1 MKFHLFLL
9 LAIFTA
15 AKQILSSKLI
25 GSSEAVKERQKHRQ
39 QNIDFN
45 AEETISGA
53 KVQISVEISGLISK
67 SDGVG
72 DESSEKVKI
81 EAEFEAAIQFG
92 QNESSNSDASSESNV
107 ENATEGGAA
116 AAPTTNGCSLNGV
129 DLQADGFQRMC
140 AEWPDL
146 APIYCYGKIIEAVN
160 FWGAR
165 MLFQNDSK
173 HFVDRPLKKEAKKIV
188 EEFTSTFG
196 GNELDVSKMNEQQV
210 DQLAK
215 FVRENFG
222 RANGVLIAYTPE
234 DWVENPPKLERI
246 KDAELKKWAKQLN
259 ELWKELSRKM
269 PDLNCNPGLQNHS
282 LICVPQPFV
291 VPGGRFREFYY
302 WDAYWIVKGLIASG
316 MTTMVKNMCMN
327 FAEMVNRF
335 GFVPNGGRIYYDKRS
350 QPSFFTFMVYDYFL
364 ATNDTKF
371 LQEVLPVLE
380 KELGHWSKNRS
391 VEVEV
396 GGKKQTFY
404 QYRADSNIPR
414 PESFCQDVQLVTNIS
429 NTQRKADIWKN
440 VASTAES
447 GWDFSSR
454 FMKKDNSNKANPWNL
469 VNLQTTDLLPVDL
482 NALICGNL
490 RMLGELYS
498 KIGDNAKASTYAAE
512 HNEFRSDFQR
522 LFYKEEHGVWYDF
535 NIKSGK
541 LHEEYYGSVTVPLFT
556 RCYDTDDVGTAE
568 RMYNRLEEIG
578 VLKHKFGVPTSNI
591 NSTQQ
596 WDFPNIWPSLAHMLI
611 ESLRRSGNKK
621 MEEKAKELARQ
632 WLSANHQMYQNCGQN
647 MWEKMAADTGVPGG
661 GGEYVP
667 QIGFGWTNGGV
678 LDLLVTYGDEM
689 TLQQMP
695 NVECKQNAVVEE
707 PAEFPSA

>member
-1 MKFHLFLL
+1 M
-9 LAIFTA
+9 
-15 AKQILSSKLI
+15 
-25 GSSEAVKERQKHRQ
+25 
-39 QNIDFN
+39 
-45 AEETISGA
+45 
-53 KVQISVEISGLISK
+53 
-67 SDGVG
+67 
-72 DESSEKVKI
+72 
-81 EAEFEAAIQFG
+81 
-92 QNESSNSDASSESNV
+92 
-107 ENATEGGAA
+107 
-116 AAPTTNGCSLNGV
+116 
-129 DLQADGFQRMC
+129 
-140 AEWPDL
+140 
-146 APIYCYGKIIEAVN
+146 
-160 FWGAR
+160 
-165 MLFQNDSK
+165 
-173 HFVDRPLKKEAKKIV
+173 
-188 EEFTSTFG
+188 
-196 GNELDVSKMNEQQV
+196 
-210 DQLAK
+210 
-215 FVRENFG
+215 
-222 RANGVLIAYTPE
+222 
-234 DWVENPPKLERI
+234 
-246 KDAELKKWAKQLN
+246 
-259 ELWKELSRKM
+259 
-269 PDLNCNPGLQNHS
+269 
-282 LICVPQPFV
+282 
-291 VPGGRFREFYY
+291 
-302 WDAYWIVKGLIASG
+302 
-316 MTTMVKNMCMN
+316 
-327 FAEMVNRF
+327 
-335 GFVPNGGRIYYDKRS
+335 
-350 QPSFFTFMVYDYFL
+350 
-364 ATNDTKF
+364 
-371 LQEVLPVLE
+371 EVLPVLE

-447 GWDFSSR
+447 GWDFSY
-454 FMKKDNSNKANPWNL
+454 NSNKANPWNL

-490 RMLGELYS
+490 RMLGKLFS
-498 KIGDNAKASTYAAE
+498 KIGDKEKSAVYKDKFE
-512 HNEFRSDFQR
+512 KFRRAFQR
-522 LFYKEEHGVWYDF
+522 LFYKKKHGVWYDF

-568 RMYNRLEEIG
+568 RMYNRLEKVG

-632 WLSANHQMYQNCGQN
+632 WLSANHQMYQNCGQH

-707 PAEFPSA
+707 PAEFPPA

>member
-1 MKFHLFLL
+1 MENENQ
-9 LAIFTA
+9 A
-15 AKQILSSKLI
+15 A
-25 GSSEAVKERQKHRQ
+25 
-39 QNIDFN
+39 
-45 AEETISGA
+45 
-53 KVQISVEISGLISK
+53 
-67 SDGVG
+67 
-72 DESSEKVKI
+72 
-81 EAEFEAAIQFG
+81 
-92 QNESSNSDASSESNV
+92 
-107 ENATEGGAA
+107 
-116 AAPTTNGCSLNGV
+116 TTTTKGCSLNGV

-146 APIYCYGKIIEAVN
+146 APIYCYSKIIEAVN

-246 KDAELKKWAKQLN
+246 KDAEFKKWAKQLN

-269 PDLNCNPGLQNHS
+269 PDLNCNPGQQNHS

-396 GGKKQTFY
+396 GGKQRTFY

-440 VASTAES
+440 VASTAE
-447 GWDFSSR
+447 
-454 FMKKDNSNKANPWNL
+454 M
-469 VNLQTTDLLPVDL
+469 
-482 NALICGNL
+482 
-490 RMLGELYS
+490 MGELFS
-498 KIGDNAKASTYAAE
+498 KIGDKEKSAVYKDKFE
-512 HNEFRSDFQR
+512 KFRRAFQR
-522 LFYKEEHGVWYDF
+522 LFYKKKHGVWYDF

-568 RMYNRLEEIG
+568 RMYNRLEKVG

-611 ESLRRSGNKK
+611 ESLRQSGNKK

-632 WLSANHQMYQNCGQN
+632 WLSANHQMCQNCGQH
-647 MWEKMAADTGVPGG
+647 MWEKMAADTGVPGV

-707 PAEFPSA
+707 PAEFPPA